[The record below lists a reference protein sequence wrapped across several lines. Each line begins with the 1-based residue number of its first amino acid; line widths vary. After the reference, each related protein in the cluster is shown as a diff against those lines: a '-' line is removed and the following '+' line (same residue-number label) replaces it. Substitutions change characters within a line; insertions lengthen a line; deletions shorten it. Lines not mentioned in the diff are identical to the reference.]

1 MRTKKS
7 KSISDENVRGR
18 GSAPGKIILLGEHAV
33 VYGRPAI
40 AVPISDVRASA
51 IVQPG
56 RRGAGIVIHALDIGR
71 HYLLDAA
78 PSTDPIAC
86 VIREV
91 LSRCEIAPPLDLDI
105 TISSEIPIASG
116 MGSGAAVATAVVR
129 ALFDAFDCP
138 FDNATISEIVYQ
150 SETLLH
156 GTPSGIDNTVVAYE
170 RPIWFVRGTAPTPF
184 HVGGRFHLL
193 IADTGVPSPT
203 RLTVGDVR
211 AAWERDREHYEALFD
226 EIGALVASAR
236 EALQRGDSVQLGTL
250 MQRNHTLLRQIGVSA
265 DVNDRLVE
273 AALNAGAYGAK
284 LSGGGRGGNVI
295 ALVDEAQ
302 REVVAQALQS
312 AGAVR
317 LLSTTLIPE
326 EPQP

>member
-1 MRTKKS
+1 MKTRKS
-7 KSISDENVRGR
+7 SSTSENQRSS

-40 AVPISDVRASA
+40 AVPVSDVRAHA
-51 IVQPG
+51 TVAPG

-78 PSTDPIAC
+78 PPTDPIAC
-86 VIREV
+86 VVREV
-91 LSRCEIAPPLDLDI
+91 LARCNIHQHLDLDI
-105 TISSEIPIASG
+105 TITSDIPIASG

-129 ALFDAFDCP
+129 ALSQALTCPLDA
-138 FDNATISEIVYQ
+138 AAISDIVYQ

-156 GTPSGIDNTVVAYE
+156 GTPSGIDNTVIAYE
-170 RPIWFVRGTAPTPF
+170 RPIWFVRGTPPTPF
-184 HVGGRFHLL
+184 HVGGTFHLL

-211 AAWERDREHYEALFD
+211 AGWERDPERYETLFD
-226 EIGALVASAR
+226 AIGELVHAAR
-236 EALQRGDSVQLGTL
+236 TALQSGDAPHLGRL
-250 MQRNHTLLRQIGVSA
+250 MQRNHTLLREMGVSA
-265 DVNDRLVE
+265 EVNDRLVE
-273 AALNAGAYGAK
+273 AALEAGAYGAK

-295 ALVDEAQ
+295 ALVAEETRDA
-302 REVVAQALQS
+302 VAHALET

-317 LLSTTLIPE
+317 LLSTTLTPE
-326 EPQP
+326 AVNP

>member
-1 MRTKKS
+1 M
-7 KSISDENVRGR
+7 RGR

-78 PSTDPIAC
+78 PPTDPIAC

-91 LSRCEIAPPLDLDI
+91 LTRCEIAPSLDLDI

-129 ALFDAFDCP
+129 ALFAAFGCP
-138 FDNATISEIVYQ
+138 VDNATISEIVYQ

-170 RPIWFVRGTAPTPF
+170 RPIWFVRGTPPTPF

-211 AAWERDREHYEALFD
+211 AAWERDRERYEALFD

-236 EALQRGDSVQLGTL
+236 EALQRGDTVQLGML

-273 AALNAGAYGAK
+273 AALDAGAYGAK